1 LKEGEPADVLDP
13 FKEVMAPT
21 RETAPASGSPIP
33 ETVVTAP
40 VRAADA
46 PPAEAP
52 TRDFVGWTAQPELRS
67 SRRLSVDVTRQVLA
81 TALGLEPEVLAGL
94 DAAQLRT
101 ALDRL
106 RAMAAYTHQLAEV
119 AATDDLTGA
128 LRRSA
133 GLAALQREIDR
144 SRRVGG
150 KGISVIF
157 LDVDRLKHVNDTE
170 GHAAGDRVLVEAVA
184 AIRKR
189 VRSYD
194 LVIRYGG
201 DEFLC
206 ALVDVAPE
214 DAERTLVDIRLQYTA
229 TTGHSVSVGMT
240 TVGDADTAESVIARA
255 DAALYAERRKLERQT
270 QNTIAPSHS

>member
-1 LKEGEPADVLDP
+1 
-13 FKEVMAPT
+13 MAPI
-21 RETAPASGSPIP
+21 RETTSTSGIPIP
-33 ETVVTAP
+33 EKPLAAP
-40 VRAADA
+40 TPVPDQL
-46 PPAEAP
+46 PPDAP
-52 TRDFVGWTAQPELRS
+52 TRDFVGWTAQPELRN
-67 SRRLSVDVTRQVLA
+67 SRRLSLDVTRKVLA
-81 TALGLEPEVLAGL
+81 TALGLEAEVLASL
-94 DAAQLRT
+94 DPAQLRA

-106 RAMAAYTHQLAEV
+106 REMAAYTRKLAEV

-150 KGISVIF
+150 KGIAVIF
-157 LDVDRLKHVNDTE
+157 LDVDGLKHVNDTD
-170 GHAAGDRVLVEAVA
+170 GHAAGDRILIEVVA

-194 LVIRYGG
+194 LVVRYGG

-206 ALVDVAPE
+206 ALVDVAPD
-214 DAERTLVDIRLQYTA
+214 DAERTLADIRDQYNA

-240 TVGDADTAESVIARA
+240 TVRDADTAESVVARA
-255 DAALYAERRKLERQT
+255 DAALYTERRKLEQP
-270 QNTIAPSHS
+270 QS

>member
-1 LKEGEPADVLDP
+1 
-13 FKEVMAPT
+13 MAPI
-21 RETAPASGSPIP
+21 RETTPASGAPIP
-33 ETVVTAP
+33 GTGVPAP
-40 VRAADA
+40 VADVDA
-46 PPAEAP
+46 VSPEAP
-52 TRDFVGWTAQPELRS
+52 TRDFVGWTMQPELRNT
-67 SRRLSVDVTRQVLA
+67 RRLSAEVTRKVLA
-81 TALGLEPEVLAGL
+81 TALGLRPETLASL
-94 DAAQLRT
+94 DAVQLRS

-106 RAMAAYTHQLAEV
+106 REMAAYAHKLAEV
-119 AATDDLTGA
+119 ASTDDLTGA

-150 KGISVIF
+150 KGIAVIF
-157 LDVDRLKHVNDTE
+157 LDVDSLKHVNDTQ
-170 GHAAGDRVLVEAVA
+170 GHAAGDRVLVEVVA

-214 DAERTLVDIRLQYTA
+214 DAERTLADIRQQYTA
-229 TTGHSVSVGMT
+229 ATGHSVSVGMT
-240 TVGDADTAESVIARA
+240 TVGDADTAESVVARA
-255 DAALYAERRKLERQT
+255 DAALYTERRKLER
-270 QNTIAPSHS
+270 

>member
-1 LKEGEPADVLDP
+1 
-13 FKEVMAPT
+13 MAQI
-21 RETAPASGSPIP
+21 RETAPASERPFSKAPVPALPAQTEAVIP
-33 ETVVTAP
+33 ET
-40 VRAADA
+40 
-46 PPAEAP
+46 P
-52 TRDFVGWTAQPELRS
+52 TRDFVGWTQQPELRN
-67 SRRLSVDVTRQVLA
+67 SRRLSVEVTRKVLA
-81 TALGLEPEVLAGL
+81 TALGLKPEALAPL
-94 DAAQLRT
+94 DPAQLRA

-106 RAMAAYTHQLAEV
+106 RAMASYTHKLIEV

-150 KGISVIF
+150 KGIAVIF
-157 LDVDRLKHVNDTE
+157 LDVDSLKHVNDTQ
-170 GHAAGDRVLVEAVA
+170 GHAAGDRVLVEVVE

-214 DAERTLVDIRLQYTA
+214 DAERTLADIRRQYA
-229 TTGHSVSVGMT
+229 ASTGHSVSVGMT
-240 TVGDADTAESVIARA
+240 TVGDADTAEAVIARA
-255 DAALYAERRKLERQT
+255 DAALYEERRKLGQ
-270 QNTIAPSHS
+270 

>member
-1 LKEGEPADVLDP
+1 
-13 FKEVMAPT
+13 MAQI
-21 RETAPASGSPIP
+21 RETAQASERPTSEAPVPAPRT
-33 ETVVTAP
+33 ETVVPET
-40 VRAADA
+40 
-46 PPAEAP
+46 P
-52 TRDFVGWTAQPELRS
+52 TRDFVGWTLQPELRN
-67 SRRLSVDVTRQVLA
+67 SRRLSVEVTRKVLA
-81 TALGLEPEVLAGL
+81 TALGLKLEALAAL
-94 DAAQLRT
+94 DPAQLRA

-106 RAMAAYTHQLAEV
+106 RAMASYTRKLVEV

-144 SRRVGG
+144 SRRVAG
-150 KGISVIF
+150 KGIAVIF
-157 LDVDRLKHVNDTE
+157 LDVDSLKHVNDTK
-170 GHAAGDRVLVEAVA
+170 GHAAGDRLLVEVVA

-214 DAERTLVDIRLQYTA
+214 DAERTLADIRRQYA
-229 TTGHSVSVGMT
+229 ARTGHSVSVGMT
-240 TVGDADTAESVIARA
+240 IVGDADTAEAVIARA
-255 DAALYAERRKLERQT
+255 DAALYAERRKLGE
-270 QNTIAPSHS
+270 